1 MGESSFLSQFLMITD
16 LKTVIFIAVLIGTF
30 LLFSS
35 SKRKKL
41 NFLQEQYMQQ

>member
-16 LKTVIFIAVLIGTF
+16 LKTVIFI
-30 LLFSS
+30 
-35 SKRKKL
+35 KKL